1 MAPSVLTDVFCR
13 GKMEGAA
20 KILRPDGPAHDE
32 NREEY
37 AQYDS
42 EGFYYYR
49 RTRLRAFLLMVK
61 GLPDELFTLLTHLNF
76 DKWKAQ
82 FPKLYRHNRQ
92 AVDAMVP
99 AKLAAIHNFYTART
113 ERLRGISYPIG
124 ALKAA
129 VAEMKNRGLPP
140 I

>member
-99 AKLAAIHNFYTART
+99 AKLAAIHNFY
-113 ERLRGISYPIG
+113 
-124 ALKAA
+124 
-129 VAEMKNRGLPP
+129 M
-140 I
+140 